1 MSWHVVDRNIMADT
15 VANWVMAVTTAL
27 ALAAAVWAGHTARK
41 LYAIEQRR
49 DRDQE
54 QAAERKQADLVAVWV
69 SWSGLR
75 VPLSLPSGA
84 TSPSSLAVQNGS
96 AVPIYDVQVTYSE
109 AGAPLGIQLFHIISP
124 TGSQAHYREIKCNA
138 VLQRLDEPRA
148 KDVRLDLRVSIAFT
162 DAGGIRWSRESSG
175 RLLRVAP

>member
-1 MSWHVVDRNIMADT
+1 MADT

-27 ALAAAVWAGHTARK
+27 ALFAAVWAGHTARR
-41 LYAIEQRR
+41 LHVIEQGR
-49 DRDQE
+49 DRDRE

-69 SWSGLR
+69 SWNGLR

-84 TSPSSLAVQNGS
+84 TSPASLAVQNGS
-96 AVPIYDVQVTYSE
+96 AVPTYDVQVTYSE
-109 AGAPLGIQLFHIISP
+109 AGVALGIQSFHIISP
-124 TGSQAHYREIKCNA
+124 TGSQAHYREIKCDG

-148 KDVRLDLRVSIAFT
+148 PDVRLDLRVSITFT
-162 DAGGIRWSRESSG
+162 DAGGNRWIRESSG

>member
-1 MSWHVVDRNIMADT
+1 MADT

-27 ALAAAVWAGHTARK
+27 ALGAAVWAGHTARR

-49 DRDQE
+49 DRDRE
-54 QAAERKQADLVAVWV
+54 QTAERKQADLVAVWV

-84 TSPSSLAVQNGS
+84 TSPASLAIQNGS

-109 AGAPLGIQLFHIISP
+109 AGAPLGSQSFHIISP
-124 TGSQAHYREIKCNA
+124 TGSQVDYREIKCDR
-138 VLQRLDEPRA
+138 VIQRLDEPRA
-148 KDVRLDLRVSIAFT
+148 QGARLDLRVGIAFT
-162 DAGGIRWSRESSG
+162 DAGGTRWTRESSG
-175 RLLRVAP
+175 QLTKVAP